1 MVSVNKPVGFR
12 EFPLVESQS
21 EEEPCGLETH
31 KINSAKQ
38 VNELSAPSH

>member
-1 MVSVNKPVGFR
+1 MISVNKPVGFR

-21 EEEPCGLETH
+21 GEEPCGLETH